1 MAFDNIKKNPFDLKV
16 QTGLQDPPSNQTV
29 FLKTFDKDHLSGEH
43 FVSGGEQQ
51 VLGCM
56 PACTLSSGQG

>member
-29 FLKTFDKDHLSGEH
+29 FLKKFDKDHLSGER
-43 FVSGGEQQ
+43 FVPGGDGP
-51 VLGCM
+51 VFG
-56 PACTLSSGQG
+56 G